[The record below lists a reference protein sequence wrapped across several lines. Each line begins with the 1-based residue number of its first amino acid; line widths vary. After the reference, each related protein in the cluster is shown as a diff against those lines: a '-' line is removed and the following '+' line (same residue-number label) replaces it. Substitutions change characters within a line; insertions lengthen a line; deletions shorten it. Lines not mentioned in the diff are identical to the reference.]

1 MASEDAQVG
10 DGERDHAQSGGRLRA
25 ELALRVSHPLVGDLA
40 AKGISVRLTE
50 LRAPAQPLVLL
61 PHRLGEVTP
70 PAFGAER
77 LRPGEADL
85 TRSEGRPEVLGQRI
99 VVDGRCS
106 TPVEARAGWLAGGGA
121 AGQRGGP
128 LSASG

>member
-1 MASEDAQVG
+1 MASENAQVG
-10 DGERDHAQSGGRLRA
+10 DGERDSPQSGGLLRA
-25 ELALRVSHPLVGDLA
+25 ELALKVSYPLVGDLA
-40 AKGISVRLTE
+40 AEGISVRLTE

-61 PHRLGEVTP
+61 PHRLGEVTAP
-70 PAFGAER
+70 VFGAER

-106 TPVEARAGWLAGGGA
+106 TPAGARCRLAGGGV